1 MSVDESP
8 LAAAA
13 VHAPRGAGVY
23 FLLADDRELLYVG
36 KAGDLRARLTQHAS
50 AKPGPRE
57 IRRALLYER
66 VADVYWEELVDETT
80 AAAREADLI
89 VSLRPPFNASHVA
102 EGRWNFIVVT
112 EAHRE
117 ALRFEL
123 TEAAQVRGAYGCFP
137 HLGRGVGSPPA
148 IACSDGYT
156 ALLRLLW
163 AASND
168 SASSYPSRVTRS
180 APDRFQV
187 GVEADLRADL
197 HAFLSGTSDRLL
209 AKLMAVRGTR
219 RGAHLRPGIV
229 RDRELAAGFFT
240 YGPQALRRLRLHHR
254 RRAGPM
260 PRHIIEQL
268 LAQEL
273 RNMIADVRLAAG
285 TDPRH
290 EPLGRHVQ
298 RWTKPAAK
306 PH

>member
-23 FLLADDRELLYVG
+23 FFLADDRELLYVG

-112 EAHRE
+112 EAHQE

-137 HLGRGVGSPPA
+137 HLGRG
-148 IACSDGYT
+148 
-156 ALLRLLW
+156 
-163 AASND
+163 
-168 SASSYPSRVTRS
+168 
-180 APDRFQV
+180 
-187 GVEADLRADL
+187 
-197 HAFLSGTSDRLL
+197 L
-209 AKLMAVRGTR
+209 A
-219 RGAHLRPGIV
+219 
-229 RDRELAAGFFT
+229 
-240 YGPQALRRLRLHHR
+240 RRLRLPAATATR
-254 RRAGPM
+254 RCCDCCGLPRMIRRAAIRAASPA
-260 PRHIIEQL
+260 RHP
-268 LAQEL
+268 
-273 RNMIADVRLAAG
+273 IASRSGSKQTCVPICTRSCREPA
-285 TDPRH
+285 TDCWRS
-290 EPLGRHVQ
+290 
-298 RWTKPAAK
+298 
-306 PH
+306 